1 MRGASAISLQYL
13 GPSDSMSH
21 HRIIVG
27 RILSVL
33 LALTGCIPYTVG
45 STAQTVPVGE
55 QVRTTTAGFVIG
67 GGSDL
72 RDSIGGARSTNVPL
86 SDVEVRWGLTDHSDL
101 GIRVPGASG
110 LVLNYKARHQGSAH
124 PDSAGFATLI
134 GGGVVNWAQH
144 AFLEGALIWS
154 GARTGSTVRYGG
166 FKAMHTLPIA
176 AGALTDTPTIGGFF
190 GFRIGDGET
199 TISPELGVYYDRS
212 ATGIRTGSIVVV
224 PAVTLRGISFP
235 QRIFGWF

>member
-1 MRGASAISLQYL
+1 
-13 GPSDSMSH
+13 MSY
-21 HRIIVG
+21 HRFTSHL
-27 RILSVL
+27 ILCGV
-33 LALTGCIPYTVG
+33 LALTTACIPYTVG

-72 RDSIGGARSTNVPL
+72 RDSIGGYSRSNVPM

-110 LVLNYKARHQGSAH
+110 LVLNYKTRQRGAAH
-124 PDSAGFATLI
+124 PDSVGFATLI

-166 FKAMHTLPIA
+166 VKAMHTLPIA
-176 AGALTDTPTIGGFF
+176 SGALTDTPTIGGFL
-190 GFRIGDGET
+190 GLRIGEGQT
-199 TISPELGVYYDRS
+199 MISPELGIYYDRS

>member
-1 MRGASAISLQYL
+1 
-13 GPSDSMSH
+13 MSH
-21 HRIIVG
+21 LRSSFSL
-27 RILSVL
+27 ILCGVL
-33 LALTGCIPYTVG
+33 TLTTACIPYTVG

-72 RDSIGGARSTNVPL
+72 RDSIGASGRTNVPM

-101 GIRVPGASG
+101 GLRIPGASG
-110 LVLNYKARHQGSAH
+110 LVLNYKTRRQGAAH
-124 PDSAGFATLI
+124 PDSAGFATMI

-166 FKAMHTLPIA
+166 LKVMHTLPIA
-176 AGALTDTPTIGGFF
+176 SGALTDTPTIGGFF